1 MSIRACASTPTLT
14 RAFLVGAAL
23 LLGFSLG
30 NPASAASVHDYIDVD
45 PVFQLATPDN
55 PVTGTLDITTNDGDC
70 YLGYCDTG
78 VFDPDT
84 GHVSQATIGFLLFD
98 VELGND
104 DVAIINLGDGSDP
117 FQQDTV
123 DGSDRFFL
131 VLYLEKIQAE
141 VDVMA
146 QINATGTIDWQVAT
160 AAGNDSVLVKA
171 GVLMADEAGV
181 VIAGENAIPE
191 PSAALL
197 FCLGFGVVGTAT
209 RTRRTF

>member
-1 MSIRACASTPTLT
+1 MT

-23 LLGFSLG
+23 LLGFSLA
-30 NPASAASVHDYIDVD
+30 NPALAASMHDYIDVD
-45 PVFQLATPDN
+45 PIFKLATPDN
-55 PVTGTLDITTNDGDC
+55 PVTGTFDITTNDGDC
-70 YLGYCDTG
+70 YLWHCDSG

-98 VELGND
+98 IEFGNH
-104 DVAIINLGDGSDP
+104 DVAVVNLGDASDP
-117 FQQDTV
+117 FQQNTV
-123 DGSDRFFL
+123 DGSDRFFIAL
-131 VLYLEKIQAE
+131 FLEKIQAE
-141 VDVMA
+141 VDVLA

-160 AAGNDSVLVKA
+160 AAGNNSLLVKA